1 MNPLDLIEKYY
12 PPGSPGY
19 RVLLK
24 HSGRVA
30 GAAVKIAAR
39 VPHLL
44 PDAGF
49 IWEAAMLHDIGILYT
64 WSPDIGCFGDHP
76 YLSHGYLGRALLE
89 KHGLPR
95 HALVCERHVGA
106 GLTAADIKTQNL
118 ELPLRDMLPETVEE
132 QIICFADSFFSKTP
146 PPAGSRRSAEQ
157 VAASLEPYGR
167 DKTERFSRWLEIFG
181 SVA

>member
-12 PPGSPGY
+12 PPGSLAY
-19 RVLLK
+19 RVLIR

-30 GAAVKIAAR
+30 GAAVKVAGR

-49 IWEAAMLHDIGILYT
+49 IWEAAMLHDIGIFYT
-64 WSPDIGCFGDHP
+64 YSPEIGCFGEHP

-89 KHGLPR
+89 KHGLPG

-106 GLTAADIKTQNL
+106 GLAAGDIKRQNL
-118 ELPLRDMLPETVEE
+118 GLPNRDMLPETVEE
-132 QIICFADSFFSKTP
+132 QIICFADLFFSKSP
-146 PPAGSRRSAEQ
+146 PPRGSRRSAEE
-157 VAASLEPYGR
+157 VAASLERYGR
-167 DKTERFSRWLEIFG
+167 DKTERFSMWLETFG